1 MYLCFIV
8 FSRMW
13 LGKSAKKVVLCR
25 QQWWGGD

>member
-1 MYLCFIV
+1 
-8 FSRMW
+8 MW